1 MSSFAW
7 AVIFILQKYKVYAQM
22 QKRKA
27 KGSTRLIRGAEGD
40 KEFRKTRHMRN
51 GSSIDDKRKKN
62 SSSEACHSYCSVKK
76 KTKQNNPS
84 YNLDTY
90 ISIYPDS

>member
-1 MSSFAW
+1 
-7 AVIFILQKYKVYAQM
+7 M

-51 GSSIDDKRKKN
+51 GSSIDDKRKKKR
-62 SSSEACHSYCSVKK
+62 AHQKPAIVTALLKK

-84 YNLDTY
+84 YNLDMY